1 MTAWTDYV
9 AATGQLDTV
18 RQDAAAAVAT
28 QERSVAAARTELA
41 GVRQRALLQR
51 SRLTDLAGRYANLV
65 PVVDPLPDDRAV
77 AAGLLPSPVADPT
90 PGVSAALKAA
100 WATLDAADV
109 TLSAVADGGSRAGL
123 LPDWPPAARNA
134 IPYLWYSM
142 LAIIALII
150 INAFAGNS
158 PNAGVVA
165 LFFDFTVPV
174 GAFVLGL
181 VSVGLVFGP
190 GPDGRK
196 RRGAGI
202 GALICCVPLL
212 IGVMLSVF

>member
-9 AATGQLDTV
+9 AAAAQLDAV
-18 RQDAAAAVAT
+18 RRDAAAAVAA

-41 GVRQRALLQR
+41 GVRQRAALQQ
-51 SRLTDLAGRYANLV
+51 SRLTDLAGRYAGVV
-65 PVVDPLPDDRAV
+65 PVVDPLPADRTV
-77 AAGLLPSPVADPT
+77 AAGLVPATGADPT
-90 PGVSAALKAA
+90 PGASAALKGA

-109 TLSAVADGGSRAGL
+109 TLTTVADGGSRAGL

-150 INAFAGNS
+150 INAFAGDS
-158 PNAGVVA
+158 QNAGVVA
-165 LFFDFTVPV
+165 LFFDLVVPV

-181 VSVGLVFGP
+181 LSVGLLFGP

-196 RRGAGI
+196 RRGAGV

-212 IGVMLSVF
+212 IGVLLSVF